1 MELVFLGTGS
11 MVPTKERNVTA
22 HLLEY
27 RGEYLLIDCG
37 EGTQRQMNL
46 AGYPRTK
53 IRKILITHWH
63 GDHVA
68 GLVGL
73 IQTLS
78 SVPEPQK
85 TIIYGPIGTK
95 RYMEHVLGSC
105 SFDLRVPLE
114 IIEISVPKKGTV
126 EFFRDEH
133 YALEAAAMDHGIPC
147 LAYSFIE
154 LDTRRI
160 VLEKAKELGL
170 AEGPLMGRVQR
181 GETVEINGK
190 RVTPEDVSYVKRG
203 KKITFILD
211 TALNENCIP
220 LARLADILV
229 CESTYKEELQ
239 EKSEDHKHLTTK
251 DACQI
256 ATQAD
261 VERLIITHFSQR
273 YKTTHEM
280 VDEARTYFPNVDAAF
295 DFMKVKL

>member
-22 HLLEY
+22 HLIEF
-27 RGEYLLIDCG
+27 RGEYILVDCG

-68 GLVGL
+68 GLIGL
-73 IQTLS
+73 IQTLGA
-78 SVPEPQK
+78 VPEPQPC
-85 TIIYGPIGTK
+85 TIYGPVGTR

-105 SFDLRVPLE
+105 SFDQRVPLE
-114 IIEISVPKKGTV
+114 IIEIKAPQEGVV

-133 YALEAAAMDHGIPC
+133 YKLEAAAMDHGIPC
-147 LAYSFIE
+147 LGYSFVE
-154 LDTRRI
+154 LDTRRMH
-160 VLEKAKELGL
+160 LEKAKELGL
-170 AEGPLMGRVQR
+170 KEGPLMGRIQR
-181 GETVEINGK
+181 GESVEIGGK
-190 RVTPEDVSYVKRG
+190 TVSPDDVSYLKRG
-203 KKITFILD
+203 KKVTFILD
-211 TALNENCIP
+211 TQLNANCIP
-220 LARLADILV
+220 LARAADILV
-229 CESTYKEELQ
+229 CESTYKEELK

-256 ATQAD
+256 ASHAD

-273 YKTTHEM
+273 YKTTHELL
-280 VDEARTYFPNVDAAF
+280 DDAKNYFERVEAAF